1 MDISNGIIL
10 QWGKVTVSSSEGE
23 NFITIMLPISITQAN
38 SIAVCGGIGG
48 SGWQYLNGVG
58 IKGSGLPSFDL
69 WHSFGNG
76 VNIPI
81 TWITVG
87 Y

>member
-1 MDISNGIIL
+1 
-10 QWGKVTVSSSEGE
+10 
-23 NFITIMLPISITQAN
+23 MLPISITQVN

-48 SGWQYLNGVG
+48 NGWQYLNGVG
-58 IKGSGLPSFDL
+58 LKNIGLSSFDL
-69 WHSFGNG
+69 WHSFGSG